1 MPQNQSERRQIT
13 EHIVYFSPHRLG
25 VELSAA
31 DDRVRIRAP
40 DAGDTARPPPQVPDS
55 SSIARTPSTLAS
67 SVNSLVY
74 ESVSGHQDD
83 AQCQ

>member
-1 MPQNQSERRQIT
+1 MPENQSERRQIT

-40 DAGDTARPPPQVPDS
+40 DAGDTAGQPPRATGSRLVEHSEDALDS
-55 SSIARTPSTLAS
+55 CI
-67 SVNSLVY
+67 
-74 ESVSGHQDD
+74 VSQFP
-83 AQCQ
+83 CL